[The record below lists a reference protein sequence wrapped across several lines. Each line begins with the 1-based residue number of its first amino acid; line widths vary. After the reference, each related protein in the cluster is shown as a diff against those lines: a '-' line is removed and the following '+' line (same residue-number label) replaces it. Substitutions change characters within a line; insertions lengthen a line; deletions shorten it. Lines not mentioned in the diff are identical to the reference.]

1 MSRSHLALLGIAAL
15 YAAGC
20 SGSISGGSGGSGGT
34 ATTTT
39 TTASTTKSVTA
50 TSESTSSSTTETGT
64 GDAGDECQD
73 PQNPLLTSCI
83 VPFLAGCWAPD
94 LSGTCS
100 DQSGVLA
107 WSDGYKYVH
116 SGTMTGLYAPGA
128 TTPCITMV
136 ISGSTI
142 TGTKGSETLVYAFDT
157 SSMTATITCP
167 DTSKVTATSAQ
178 VTAFNMCHG
187 LNCP

>member
-1 MSRSHLALLGIAAL
+1 MSRSHLVLLGIAAAC
-15 YAAGC
+15 AAAC
-20 SGSISGGSGGSGGT
+20 SSSVSGGHGGSGGT

-39 TTASTTKSVTA
+39 
-50 TSESTSSSTTETGT
+50 STSSSTTETG
-64 GDAGDECQD
+64 DAGLPDSSNECLD
-73 PQNPLLTSCI
+73 SQNPLLTSCL
-83 VPFLAGCWAPD
+83 VPFLTGCWAPD

-100 DQSGVLA
+100 DQGGVLT

-116 SGTMTGLYAPGA
+116 QGSMTGLYTPGT
-128 TTPCITMV
+128 TTPCIAMT
-136 ISGSTI
+136 ISGTTL
-142 TGTKGSETLVYAFDT
+142 TGTKGSETLVYSFDT

-167 DTSKVTATSAQ
+167 DSSMVTATSAQ